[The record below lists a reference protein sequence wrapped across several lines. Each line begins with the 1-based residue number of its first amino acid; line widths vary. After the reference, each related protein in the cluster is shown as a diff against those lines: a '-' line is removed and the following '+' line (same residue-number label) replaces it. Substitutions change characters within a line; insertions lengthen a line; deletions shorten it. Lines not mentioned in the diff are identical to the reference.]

1 MKIFKKVILLTLVMV
16 ITSCSKDVSFD
27 SPVQAELRGTWI
39 PLLYTYEGHTTI
51 TGNESFESQTFSGF
65 GWEMNFQMVFG
76 ENPNSYSLIGTY
88 FLDHSVTNDQGQ
100 FYILTTYNVIDDQGS
115 WSMNSNDVSVM
126 VDEVTTVMT
135 ISELTETSLILRI
148 STTSSEIA
156 SDNVTTTETSIN
168 EEYVLQRL

>member
-1 MKIFKKVILLTLVMV
+1 
-16 ITSCSKDVSFD
+16 
-27 SPVQAELRGTWI
+27 
-39 PLLYTYEGHTTI
+39 
-51 TGNESFESQTFSGF
+51 
-65 GWEMNFQMVFG
+65 MNFQMVFG

-115 WSMNSNDVSVM
+115 WSMVSNDVSVM
-126 VDEVTTVMT
+126 VDDVTTVMT